1 MDFSEILSKHDRD
14 NDKQKPSGSFNV
26 NIFFLWRLF
35 TQHILHI
42 FGYSNFTYG
51 YLDNRSEYPKSL
63 TQLLIDALRI
73 RLHVNPFGIFTPYWL
88 LSFVSVVTKLAGV
101 LIFFFFFSGRHIRRW
116 KVTLTTEYP
125 NTVSAIT

>member
-1 MDFSEILSKHDRD
+1 MDFREIFSKHDRD
-14 NDKQKPSGSFNV
+14 NGKQKLSGSFNV

-42 FGYSNFTYG
+42 FSYSNFTYG
-51 YLDNRSEYPKSL
+51 YLDNRSEYPKNL
-63 TQLLIDALRI
+63 THLLIDALRI
-73 RLHVNPFGIFTPYWL
+73 RLHVQLFGSFTPYWL

-101 LIFFFFFSGRHIRRW
+101 LFFFFSGRHLRRW